1 MADLFK
7 QVQDYIEAHRSEMLA
22 MWKDFVDTPSQA
34 RDREAAMK
42 MADKLVALFQDMG
55 LRVVEHDVGPI
66 NSRILEAYWGED
78 RPGAPIMFGGH
89 YDTVNCSYV
98 ENAKPG
104 DENEF
109 DGTPH
114 FRVDSQ
120 GNAHGLGCLDM
131 KGGVVMA
138 IWIAKALTAAG
149 WAERP
154 LRFLF
159 VGDEENGH
167 QFGKTKE
174 FLVAHGGGGVC
185 AFNMETGLVSNAI
198 CTGRKGTGQ
207 AEVTVHGVAAH
218 SGNNYTEGR
227 SAITEL
233 TRKIAEMEALTDLS
247 ANTTVAVTTI
257 QGGTV
262 TNSIPPICSCI
273 VDLRFGSPKERD
285 RVLTALEEICAKQYV
300 PDTTTELEIREFM
313 AAFDSSSGVQEL
325 ADFVAETSRDY
336 DFGDMGTVFLG
347 GGSDAGFIQ
356 RAGTPVICSI
366 GVRGQFNHSDREYAL
381 VESMFERAK
390 LLATVV
396 MRISEY
402 ENR

>member
-1 MADLFK
+1 
-7 QVQDYIEAHRSEMLA
+7 
-22 MWKDFVDTPSQA
+22 
-34 RDREAAMK
+34 
-42 MADKLVALFQDMG
+42 
-55 LRVVEHDVGPI
+55 
-66 NSRILEAYWGED
+66 
-78 RPGAPIMFGGH
+78 
-89 YDTVNCSYV
+89 
-98 ENAKPG
+98 
-104 DENEF
+104 
-109 DGTPH
+109 
-114 FRVDSQ
+114 
-120 GNAHGLGCLDM
+120 
-131 KGGVVMA
+131 MA

>member
-1 MADLFK
+1 MLYPVYA
-7 QVQDYIEAHRSEMLA
+7 YIEAHRADIMA
-22 MWKDFVDTPSQA
+22 MWKDFVDTRSDA
-34 RDREAAMK
+34 TMKDRADVFAKKLGAALEEIGCK
-42 MADKLVALFQDMG
+42 VTYT
-55 LRVVEHDVGPI
+55 EVGER
-66 NSRILEAYWGED
+66 NGMCVDGILGET
-78 RPGAPIMFGGH
+78 RPGKPVLFTGH
-89 YDTVNCSYV
+89 YDTVPLKAELPFDV
-98 ENAKPG
+98 DGEN
-104 DENEF
+104 
-109 DGTPH
+109 
-114 FRVDSQ
+114 R
-120 GNAHGLGCLDM
+120 AHGLGCLDM

-167 QFGKTKE
+167 QLGKTKE

-313 AAFDSSSGVQEL
+313 AAFDSSNGVQEL